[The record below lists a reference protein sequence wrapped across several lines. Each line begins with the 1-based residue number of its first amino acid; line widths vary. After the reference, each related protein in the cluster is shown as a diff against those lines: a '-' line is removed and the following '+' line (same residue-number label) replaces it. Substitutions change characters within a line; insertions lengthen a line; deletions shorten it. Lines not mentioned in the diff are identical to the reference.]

1 MSVVSIRAALETG
14 LGAMSPAL
22 ATAYEN
28 APFTPVAGTPY
39 QAVSILFARP
49 SNTENAPSHMELGF
63 MQVTLRYPLNTGPA
77 AAATRAELIRTTFP
91 RGRTLTSGGIKTT
104 ISDTPEIMPGYVD
117 GDRYAVPCRIRFFAH
132 IAA

>member
-1 MSVVSIRAALETG
+1 MSVTAIRAALETA
-14 LGAMSPAL
+14 LAAMTPAL

-28 APFTPVAGTPY
+28 AAFTPVAGTPY
-39 QAVSILFARP
+39 QAVAVLFARP

-63 MQVTLRYPLNTGPA
+63 MQVTLRYPVNTGPGA
-77 AAATRAELIRTTFP
+77 AAARAELIRTAFP
-91 RGRTLTSGGIKTT
+91 RGRTVISSGIKTT

-117 GDRYAVPCRIRFFAH
+117 GDRWAVPVRIRFFAH